1 MTPLLMYYKPKR
13 GNKMEY
19 IRKSIYSRPE
29 IRRTLLPLWSAW
41 ALTAVG
47 VVCGIPYFL
56 ADGIGEA
63 GRSGLMGG
71 MIVGGC
77 ALLTA
82 LCYWLFGDSRRPY
95 HRELHAVLEP
105 TYAYYPPS
113 AQTQLV
119 AALEAGDEQAL
130 EAVKRQP
137 KPELA
142 LVRYSDKEERIYYSQ
157 LTRVEGKHY
166 IPLTE
171 IIVNDLRQK

>member
-1 MTPLLMYYKPKR
+1 
-13 GNKMEY
+13 MEY

-47 VVCGIPYFL
+47 AVCGIPYFL
-56 ADGIGEA
+56 VDGISEA
-63 GRSGLMGG
+63 EQSGLMGG

-77 ALLTA
+77 ALLTV

-105 TYAYYPPS
+105 TYAYYS
-113 AQTQLV
+113 QAVQSQLV
-119 AALEAGDEQAL
+119 SALEASDEKAL

-142 LVRYSDKEERIYYSQ
+142 LVRYSDKEERAFYSQ
-157 LTRVEGKHY
+157 LTRVEGKRY

>member
-1 MTPLLMYYKPKR
+1 
-13 GNKMEY
+13 MEY

-47 VVCGIPYFL
+47 VVCGILFFML
-56 ADGIGEA
+56 KDLSDGASSAFI
-63 GRSGLMGG
+63 GG

-77 ALLTA
+77 GLLTA

-95 HRELHAVLEP
+95 SKELHAVLEP
-105 TYAYYPPS
+105 TYAYYSSVMQEPII
-113 AQTQLV
+113 L
-119 AALEAGDEQAL
+119 ALEAGDEDAL
-130 EAVKRQP
+130 ESIKRQP

-142 LVRYSDKEERIYYSQ
+142 LVRYSDKEERVYYSQ
-157 LTRVEGKHY
+157 LTRVEGKRY

-171 IIVNDLRQK
+171 IIINKKK

>member
-1 MTPLLMYYKPKR
+1 
-13 GNKMEY
+13 MEY

-47 VVCGIPYFL
+47 AVCGVLYFMVS
-56 ADGIGEA
+56 GISEA
-63 GRSGLMGG
+63 GRSGLMGC

-77 ALLTA
+77 ALITV

-105 TYAYYPPS
+105 TYAYYS
-113 AQTQLV
+113 SSVQSQLV
-119 AALEAGDEQAL
+119 SALEAGDEKAL

-142 LVRYSDKEERIYYSQ
+142 LVRYSDKEERVFYSQ
-157 LTRVEGKHY
+157 LTRVEGKRY

>member
-1 MTPLLMYYKPKR
+1 
-13 GNKMEY
+13 MEY

-47 VVCGIPYFL
+47 AVCGVVFFVKGNMS
-56 ADGIGEA
+56 DG
-63 GRSGLMGG
+63 SSSTLLGG
-71 MIVGGC
+71 MITGAC
-77 ALLTA
+77 ALLTV

-105 TYAYYPPS
+105 TYAYYS
-113 AQTQLV
+113 SSVQSQLV
-119 AALEAGDEQAL
+119 AALETGDEKAL

-142 LVRYSDKEERIYYSQ
+142 LVRYSDKEERVFYSQ
-157 LTRVEGKHY
+157 LTRVEGKRY